1 MKELRPSSPIILRM
15 SVLVYCKA
23 ELAFYFLL
31 FLGAFFVC
39 LFVFIWIFFHEYHEL
54 KDSMSRGRLSL
65 YNFFIPCFRFT
76 NAQALAKLLLQR
88 AHLCAK
94 LAAGLEPGTFGFL
107 SQVTYYS
114 STRFLIFS
122 LSTLAL
128 VAVVV
133 WSMLKTRVTLG
144 NISLDLVNLIKRFKL
159 VMSNVHAVNIHVF
172 SFSAC
177 LVS

>member
-31 FLGAFFVC
+31 FFGGFLC
-39 LFVFIWIFFHEYHEL
+39 LFVFIWVFFHEYHEL
-54 KDSMSRGRLSL
+54 KDSRSRGRLSL
-65 YNFFIPCFRFT
+65 YNFFTTCFRFT

-107 SQVTYYS
+107 SQVTNYS

-133 WSMLKTRVTLG
+133 RSMLKTRVTLG
-144 NISLDLVNLIKRFKL
+144 NISLDLVNLIKKFKF